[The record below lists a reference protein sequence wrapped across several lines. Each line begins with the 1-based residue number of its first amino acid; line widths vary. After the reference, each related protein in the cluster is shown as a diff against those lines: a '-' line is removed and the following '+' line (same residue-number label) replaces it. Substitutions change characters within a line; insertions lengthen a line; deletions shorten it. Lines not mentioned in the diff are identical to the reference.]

1 MKTVFLSLVL
11 LVSTSAIAMDNQP
24 PQQEQAPVVRTNE
37 EIIRL
42 FNGASFMRD
51 FLNDGK
57 KLEEDKVVV
66 PAQDNAQQ
74 N

>member
-37 EIIRL
+37 EIMRL

-51 FLNDGK
+51 F
-57 KLEEDKVVV
+57 
-66 PAQDNAQQ
+66 
-74 N
+74 

>member
-1 MKTVFLSLVL
+1 
-11 LVSTSAIAMDNQP
+11 MDNQP

-37 EIIRL
+37 EIMRL

-74 N
+74 D